1 MSGGLKY
8 DNGKAPMS
16 MLDWR
21 ALEQVAKVLDYGA
34 RKYTQSEV
42 CTCGAQTAEYTKSK
56 NQCGEDAAYP
66 VTQNGATKTTLPSE
80 KGASAGRETG
90 SPPIRST
97 EPAMPRQLENAA
109 PNARATSSG
118 ESRTRLEST
127 IFLSNSCLTSTDK
140 VASTA
145 GQTASS
151 SSPHFDDSQI
161 LDSGVEHASTCGSG
175 RNNWRKGMRWSRLA
189 DAALRHLF
197 KWASGSRV
205 DEETGLSH
213 LAHAMCCL
221 MFLLNYEQTGLGDDD
236 V

>member
-8 DNGKAPMS
+8 DSGKAPMS

-21 ALEQVAKVLDYGA
+21 ALEQVARVLDYGA
-34 RKYTQSEV
+34 KKYTQDEV
-42 CTCGAQTAEYTKSK
+42 CTCGAQTAEYTKFK
-56 NQCGEDAAYP
+56 NQCAAGAAYP
-66 VTQNGATKTTLPSE
+66 VTQSGATKTTLTSE
-80 KGASAGRETG
+80 KSASAGLETG
-90 SPPIRST
+90 LPRIRGTGS
-97 EPAMPRQLENAA
+97 AMPRQLESAA
-109 PNARATSSG
+109 LNARATSSG

-140 VASTA
+140 AASTV
-145 GQTASS
+145 GTTESS
-151 SSPHFDDSQI
+151 SSQHLNDSQI

-189 DAALRHLF
+189 DAALRHLL

-221 MFLLNYEQTGLGDDD
+221 MFLLNYEQTGLGEDD